1 MLQKIV
7 FLIFSAITLGSG
19 LLVVTQRNLI
29 RAVFCLMA
37 ALLGVAGLFAVMEAG
52 FLAMM
57 QVFVYAG
64 GIAILIIFAVML
76 TRRAMDPD
84 TPQLNTQWGASVGL
98 VLMLFI
104 LLALVLWPDPITTP
118 EITSSKITL
127 RGGRT
132 LQLHIN
138 EITLGGVP
146 WPESEEDVGADTL
159 ATLGEALV
167 DSEGYV
173 VPFEAASVLLLV
185 AMVGAAYIAFPSREE
200 PQAEPEPV
208 GADLAAE
215 PGEEE

>member
-29 RAVFCLMA
+29 RAAFCLMA

-84 TPQLNTQWGASVGL
+84 TPQMNTQWEASVGL
-98 VLMLFI
+98 VLVLFI
-104 LLALVLWPDPITTP
+104 LLALTLWSDPITLP
-118 EITSSKITL
+118 EINI
-127 RGGRT
+127 GRI
-132 LQLHIN
+132 HIN

-185 AMVGAAYIAFPSREE
+185 AMVGAAYIAFPSRQE

-208 GADLAAE
+208 GADLATE
-215 PGEEE
+215 PGGEE